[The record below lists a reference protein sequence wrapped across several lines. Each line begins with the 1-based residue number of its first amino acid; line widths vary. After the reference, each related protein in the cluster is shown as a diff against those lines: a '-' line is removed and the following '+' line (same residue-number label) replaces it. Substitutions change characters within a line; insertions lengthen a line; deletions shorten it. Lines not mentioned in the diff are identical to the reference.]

1 MTESTRSHGKVLPQ
15 AGNVGPGLCPRNDGR
30 IIQSTFRAAAHGEA
44 LAASLTVCATCPSQR
59 RSNMAIAPTFQ
70 RYLATKN
77 VVYDIV
83 VHEPTKSAMR
93 TAEACRVS
101 GDRVAKAVVLHDEYG
116 YVLAILPAS
125 HQIRLDDLRRQLGLD
140 VDLAAEYEI
149 EELFDDCIPGA
160 IPPVGECY
168 GLETAVDDG
177 VETGGYLHRREGQAH
192 HDRVRRKNGSRS
204 SSGSRQ
210 PGPRPV
216 AGVRAARSREASAP
230 TRRGWPRR

>member
-1 MTESTRSHGKVLPQ
+1 
-15 AGNVGPGLCPRNDGR
+15 
-30 IIQSTFRAAAHGEA
+30 
-44 LAASLTVCATCPSQR
+44 
-59 RSNMAIAPTFQ
+59 MAISPTFQ

-101 GDRVAKAVVLHDEYG
+101 GDRVAKAVVLRDEYG

-149 EELFDDCIPGA
+149 EELFDDCVPGA

-168 GLETAVDDG
+168 GLDTVVDDSI
-177 VETGGYLHRREGQAH
+177 E
-192 HDRVRRKNGSRS
+192 
-204 SSGSRQ
+204 
-210 PGPRPV
+210 
-216 AGVRAARSREASAP
+216 RAAGGLSRGRRPRDARSYD
-230 TRRGWPRR
+230 TRAVRIAYRDSTTRQLQCSRLKIAGRHLHG